1 MRELRNEIEGKVDI
15 FPHMTRDSKNDI
27 WLVYF
32 SINKSLLPG
41 KMIHPMKLF
50 CTIKLKLDKKE
61 FYG

>member
-15 FPHMTRDSKNDI
+15 SSHMNREMIMACLFP
-27 WLVYF
+27 
-32 SINKSLLPG
+32 INKSLLPG

>member
-1 MRELRNEIEGKVDI
+1 MIELRHEIDGKVNI
-15 FPHMTRDSKNDI
+15 VPHKAIMDGF
-27 WLVYF
+27 YF
-32 SINKSLLPG
+32 INKSLLPG

>member
-15 FPHMTRDSKNDI
+15 VKRL
-27 WLVYF
+27 WLVSF
-32 SINKSLLPG
+32 PINESLLPG

-50 CTIKLKLDKKE
+50 STIKLKLDKKE

>member
-1 MRELRNEIEGKVDI
+1 MIEHRNEIEGKIDI
-15 FPHMTRDSKNDI
+15 VKRS
-27 WLVYF
+27 WLVSF
-32 SINKSLLPG
+32 PINKSLLPG

>member
-1 MRELRNEIEGKVDI
+1 MIEHRNEIEGKVDI
-15 FPHMTRDSKNDI
+15 VLRLVSFP
-27 WLVYF
+27 
-32 SINKSLLPG
+32 INKSLLPG

>member
-1 MRELRNEIEGKVDI
+1 MIELRNKIEGKADI
-15 FPHMTRDSKNDI
+15 VPHKAIMDGF
-27 WLVYF
+27 YF
-32 SINKSLLPG
+32 INKSLLPG

>member
-1 MRELRNEIEGKVDI
+1 MIELRNESEGKLDI
-15 FPHMTRDSKNDI
+15 VPHITREVSFP
-27 WLVYF
+27 
-32 SINKSLLPG
+32 INKSLLPG